1 VEDRAPVRGPGIPGV
16 EDDRAAAD
24 PALAADRAP
33 APEPPAPTAA
43 SPSLAVRVLVALLGV
58 YRRFVS
64 PLFPPSCRF
73 HPTCSAYAIGALR
86 THGVV
91 IGTGLTLVRVAKCAP
106 WHPGGLDP
114 VPPRAH
120 RTRRGWPR
128 RAADPGADTPHTEER
143 ESC

>member
-1 VEDRAPVRGPGIPGV
+1 MEDRAPVHGTP
-16 EDDRAAAD
+16 AD
-24 PALAADRAP
+24 PP
-33 APEPPAPTAA
+33 AGDAREPSAGRR
-43 SPSLAVRVLVALLGV
+43 PSLVVRALVAVLRV
-58 YRRFVS
+58 YQRWIS

-114 VPPRAH
+114 VPPRGH
-120 RTRRGWPR
+120 RTRCGWPR
-128 RAADPGADTPHTEER
+128 RAADTGAETPHHEER